1 MTVLEAPNCVAYHFK
16 QKYSCIARPIME
28 DDPRF
33 DVEYLKRY
41 TLKLADKADKTKKQ
55 REIKDRIEAC
65 QTTTDL
71 LNVVNSVISAASRTI
86 YNDYR

>member
-55 REIKDRIEAC
+55 QEIKGRVMAC
-65 QTTTDL
+65 KTTTDL
-71 LNVVNSVISAASRTI
+71 LNVVNSVIQVAGRTA
-86 YNDYR
+86 YNDYK